1 MIKNEGGISTA
12 FTLRLIYVKLYIVTK
27 TNCVLSGKFI
37 SLLSKLVEG

>member
-27 TNCVLSGKFI
+27 NKT
-37 SLLSKLVEG
+37 

>member
-27 TNCVLSGKFI
+27 FFYESTAIRKVKC
-37 SLLSKLVEG
+37 